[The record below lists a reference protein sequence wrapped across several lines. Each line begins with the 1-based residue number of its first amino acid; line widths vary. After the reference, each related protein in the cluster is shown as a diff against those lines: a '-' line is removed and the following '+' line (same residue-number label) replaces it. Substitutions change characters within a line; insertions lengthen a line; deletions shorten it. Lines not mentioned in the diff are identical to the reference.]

1 MDSDLFTKNVSHST
15 SSTNMVDE
23 KTDSSKSEEK
33 FSKDYRRFVP
43 SLALKLIEDRI
54 SAEGKE
60 QFEKDPSFVKEHWSV
75 MLFLDISGFTRLS
88 QTLGAEKTK
97 KHCNIYF
104 TRILNVIGTHFGD
117 VYKFL
122 GHPLNNFRKRS

>member
-1 MDSDLFTKNVSHST
+1 M
-15 SSTNMVDE
+15 
-23 KTDSSKSEEK
+23 
-33 FSKDYRRFVP
+33 
-43 SLALKLIEDRI
+43 
-54 SAEGKE
+54 
-60 QFEKDPSFVKEHWSV
+60 KEHWSV

-122 GHPLNNFRKRS
+122 GDAVMVIWPLNSNASDTQKMHACTVAVECAKQVMRVGNYDAVDEDVNTNEECSVSLRLHCGVACGPMLFYNYVF

>member
-88 QTLGAEKTK
+88 QTLGAEKQRNTAT
-97 KHCNIYF
+97 F
-104 TRILNVIGTHFGD
+104 IL
-117 VYKFL
+117 L
-122 GHPLNNFRKRS
+122 ES